1 MMERLTRRTVAV
13 ILGLSLGW
21 WIAGLAPHFVPG
33 VGMSFAGEAQST
45 SPSVHTVEDDH
56 GDASGSGHSGGRAGH
71 LVPREADTFWY
82 KPVLIAVISLFV
94 AAIVLGIPALRLRGP
109 EPPESADPTDA
120 AHDHDAQSH

>member
-1 MMERLTRRTVAV
+1 MMERLTRRTVGV

-21 WIAGLAPHFVPG
+21 WVAGLAPHIVPG

-56 GDASGSGHSGGRAGH
+56 GDASGAGHSGGRAVH
-71 LVPREADTFWY
+71 LVPRKADAFWY
-82 KPVLIAVISLFV
+82 KPVLIAIISLFV

-109 EPPESADPTDA
+109 ELPEPADSTDA